1 MLLHLVPGD
10 PRVNVTAAAPRANA
24 TATAAT
30 ATATAATAA
39 KGAQRGATLGIFA
52 RCGAALGVA
61 VGWAI
66 APFFG
71 LSSLLRQ
78 ARTFHPRGPTYH
90 ALVVRHR
97 DAGPEVG
104 GLAARLEGPAVVRWS
119 GALWKRS
126 QRLPDVLGCAIRF
139 RRSEGDSA
147 APERD
152 DQDLLFAT
160 ILRPWTMPSAP
171 FTTIVRNYLA
181 NTYYAVSPF
190 DVGEPR
196 RVYFRLQPAVSPRAS
211 RGSREARLASATERG
226 EATLDLG
233 IADGPFGPWSPLV
246 CVRLVAEAEIDG
258 EALRFDPFRDG
269 RGLRPRGFV
278 HALRRG
284 VYRLSQ
290 RARPAG
296 RAR

>member
-1 MLLHLVPGD
+1 MGTPLHVEPSAE
-10 PRVNVTAAAPRANA
+10 RAIVVTGASRESG
-24 TATAAT
+24 TASGTAAT
-30 ATATAATAA
+30 PVH
-39 KGAQRGATLGIFA
+39 RGPPEGIFA
-52 RCGAALGVA
+52 RTVAALGFA
-61 VGWAI
+61 VGWAV
-66 APFFG
+66 APLFG
-71 LSSLLRQ
+71 LSSFLRR
-78 ARTFHPRGPTYH
+78 ARTFHPRGPIYRAH
-90 ALVVRHR
+90 GVRHR
-97 DAGPEVG
+97 DAPPELRA
-104 GLAARLEGPAVVRWS
+104 LAGRLEGPALVRWS

-160 ILRPWTMPSAP
+160 IRRPWTMPSAP
-171 FTTIVRNYLA
+171 FTTNVRDYLA

-190 DVGEPR
+190 DVGEAR
-196 RVYFRLQPAVSPRAS
+196 RAYLRLRPAVSPGAC
-211 RGSREARLASATERG
+211 RGSREARLASATSRG

-233 IADGPFGPWSPLV
+233 IADGPFGPWSPLL

-269 RGLRPRGFV
+269 RGVSPRGFV